1 MVILVSK
8 WLAEKYSK
16 EGWWDNRTLVGTFLD
31 NVSKN
36 QDRTAIVDPP
46 NKEDLV
52 GIKPE
57 RINYRELNERV
68 DRLSSFFLRKGLVK
82 DGVVII
88 QLPNINELLTTYL
101 AVWRLGGI
109 ISPVPMQWRAHEL
122 VSVVE
127 TTKAWAYVS
136 TKFKDFDHLDM
147 VKNLRT
153 ENSPITNLFSLAE
166 IRNAMINEPVSPDLD
181 SLTDSIQGD
190 DVAVVEWTSGTEK
203 EPKACPMSHN
213 NWGFLRFFYRSE
225 FKGGILSDG
234 AVIMNPAP
242 LVNMTGIGVGIVPWL
257 MVAGTFVL
265 HHPFDPVL
273 YLRQLVSE
281 KVNFTLAPP
290 AVAVAMLKHPDV
302 DKFDLSAT
310 EFFVQGSAPPP
321 PWTFLEFKKRWGI
334 ESINVWGQN
343 EGTGLFSTKDTVHDL
358 SDRARSFPW
367 PGPGKMADIP
377 FFKATETKIVDP
389 NTGREVTEMGS
400 VGELCF
406 RSPFTIP
413 EYYNQPDLTRD
424 AFDKD
429 GFFHTGDLF
438 TIVSN
443 DRIAFF
449 DRLKDIII
457 RGGFNISSAEIEDIA
472 KRDPRIVDA
481 AAVPLP
487 DEVLGERVCL
497 FVVPK
502 AGENVGLEDV
512 KAIMKKNEVA
522 IYKWPERVET
532 ITSIP
537 RNPVGKA
544 QKDELRK
551 KLTQSP

>member
-1 MVILVSK
+1 MVVLVSK
-8 WLAEKYSK
+8 ERIEKYIR
-16 EGWWDNRTLVGTFLD
+16 EGWWDNKTLIGIFLD
-31 NVSKN
+31 NVSRN
-36 QDRTAIVDPP
+36 PDRTAIVDPP
-46 NKEDLV
+46 NKEALV
-52 GIKPE
+52 GLKDE
-57 RINYRELNERV
+57 RITYRELKERV
-68 DRLSSFFLRKGLVK
+68 DRLSSFLLRKGFERDNVM
-82 DGVVII
+82 VI
-88 QLPNINELLTTYL
+88 QLPNINELLTIYL

-109 ISPVPMQWRAHEL
+109 ISPVPVQWRAHEL
-122 VSVVE
+122 ASVFE
-127 TTKAWAYVS
+127 TTRASMYVS
-136 TKFKDFDHLDM
+136 MNFKNFDHLEM
-147 VKNLRT
+147 VKNLGIR
-153 ENSPITNLFSLAE
+153 SLPAPTLLSLSE
-166 IRNAMINEPVSPDLD
+166 IREAMSNEAVSPELD
-181 SLTDSIQGD
+181 RATSRVQGD
-190 DVAVVEWTSGTEK
+190 DVAVIEWTSGTEK

-213 NWGFLRFFYRSE
+213 NWGFLRFFFRKE

-234 AVIMNPAP
+234 AVVMNPAP

-273 YLRQLVSE
+273 YLKQLVGE

-343 EGTGLFSTKDTVHDL
+343 EGTGLFSTKDTVQDL

-367 PGPGKMADIP
+367 PGPGKMEDIP
-377 FFKATETKIVDP
+377 FFKATETKIIDP
-389 NTGREVTEMGS
+389 NTEREITEIGS

-413 EYYNQPDLTRD
+413 EYYNQPDLTRNV
-424 AFDKD
+424 FDKD

-438 TIVSN
+438 TIVSK

-472 KRDPRIVDA
+472 KRDPRIADA

-487 DEVLGERVCL
+487 DEVLGEKVCL
-497 FVVPK
+497 FVVPR
-502 AGENVGLEDV
+502 AGEKVGLEEV
-512 KAIMKKNEVA
+512 KGIMKANEVA
-522 IYKWPERVET
+522 IYKWPERVEV
-532 ITSIP
+532 IASIP

-544 QKDELRK
+544 LKDELRK
-551 KLTQSP
+551 RLSHGP